1 MRHFLLISL
10 VVSFAFFGFSET
22 LAQTDDVGNEPTAFE
37 ASLLPSD
44 NVEVRGQIEVIG
56 DVDCFMFEVAFPE
69 DADTVNYTIETSNLS
84 GSLDTVLVLFDR
96 NGRTVLDI
104 DDNGGQDRGSRIE
117 FSPSF
122 EGLYFVC
129 VRNARSTQGA
139 GSYTLSVINNGSSA
153 PPTTVDTPPAPTT
166 PSAPPPS
173 TNNDNN
179 NTDNNTNQ
187 EETNNEPET
196 TSEPPQQ
203 EETNAPPEPETP
215 APPTTNNNPPEMEER
230 PTAPSNS
237 TEVVR
242 EGRIALLGGDDDDS
256 IRNVQSYL
264 LATGSFP
271 SVDTINVSRETPSDF
286 ELNQYEAILVWADSG
301 FQDAETLGDRLAAY
315 VDRGGGVV
323 VAAVSFDVP
332 DPFDP
337 DTLGGRFFSGNYYV
351 IQPDSDNVSDDRRVL
366 GNIQNPNHPVM
377 LGVSKIDGGPSSL
390 HSPTSNVT
398 SGGQTLAS
406 WDSGSVL
413 VAAKNVGQ
421 ANRVDINLFPPSS
434 LLDPDL
440 WPFTQD
446 NDVPRLMTNA
456 LFWVAG
462 RDQPFTETPE
472 GQPGL
477 LEASVPLLN
486 FSSRP
491 GDATTNQT
499 VTLRN
504 VGGQPLI
511 WSSSVDVNWLS
522 VNPSQGELDSGDSL
536 NVSVSADPS
545 SLGLGTHNGTIT
557 FMMVGGESSVVRVPV
572 TLTLNSEPAPPTQNN
587 PQPPSTPSGSGNV
600 LQVPTQ
606 FSSLSTALDQAQAG
620 DVIEI
625 DAGTLTN
632 VAVTINQ
639 PVTIRGSTGLTRTVL
654 RGSGAAPV
662 ITIGANV
669 GGVNLQN
676 LTINSGRIGVLATD
690 GSQVALQNVV
700 VTDNSGWG
708 VQVLGAS
715 IFSATGT
722 TIANN
727 GSGGITLDIGDAN
740 NNSLQVLMNSN
751 TIQNNSGCGVHVAS
765 DETGIQISGSG
776 NRVVGNNV
784 EFCDN
789 ANRLPSNFVS
799 NDSASQDNSGSN
811 NSGPSATE
819 FDDDGDGVPDADDF
833 CPTIPGRIDNNGCP

>member
-1 MRHFLLISL
+1 MRRFLLIAL
-10 VVSFAFFGFSET
+10 IASFGLLGTFSNGV
-22 LAQTDDVGNEPTAFE
+22 AQADDVGNEPTALE

-44 NVEVRGQIEVIG
+44 NVEVRGQIDFIG
-56 DVDCFMFEVAFPE
+56 DVDCFMFEAAFPQ
-69 DADTVNYTIETSNLS
+69 DADTVHYTIETSGLS

-129 VRNARSTQGA
+129 VRNARSTQGT
-139 GSYTLSVINNGSSA
+139 GSYTLSVINNGATA
-153 PPTTVDTPPAPTT
+153 PPTTVDTPPAP
-166 PSAPPPS
+166 SAPPS
-173 TNNDNN
+173 TNNENN
-179 NTDNNTNQ
+179 NEENNTSNQ

-196 TSEPPQQ
+196 TSDPPQQ
-203 EETNAPPEPETP
+203 EETNTPPTPETP
-215 APPTTNNNPPEMEER
+215 EPPTTNNTPPETTENR
-230 PTAPSNS
+230 PTSPTNS
-237 TEVVR
+237 SEVLR

-256 IRNVQSYL
+256 IRNVQDYL
-264 LATGSFP
+264 MATGSFP
-271 SVDTINVSRETPSDF
+271 SVDAINVSRTTPSDF
-286 ELNQYEAILVWADSG
+286 ELNQYEAVLVWADSG
-301 FQDAETLGDRLAAY
+301 FQDADTLGDRLAAY

-332 DPFDP
+332 DQFDP
-337 DTLGGRFFSGNYYV
+337 DTLGGRFFTGNYYV
-351 IQPDSDNVSDDRRVL
+351 IQPDSDNVSNDRRVM
-366 GNIQNPNHPVM
+366 GNVQNPNHPVM
-377 LGVSKIDGGPSSL
+377 LGVTKIDGGPSSL
-390 HSPTSNVT
+390 HSPTSNLT

-413 VAAKNVGQ
+413 VAAKSMGQ

-477 LEASVPLLN
+477 LEASVPVLN
-486 FSSRP
+486 FNARP
-491 GDATTNQT
+491 GDAATNQT

-504 VGGQPLI
+504 VGGQSLT

-522 VNPSQGELDSGDSL
+522 VNPSQGELNAGDSV
-536 NVSVSADPS
+536 NVSVSANPG

-557 FMMVGGESSVVRVPV
+557 FMMAGGEGGVVRVPV
-572 TLTLNSEPAPPTQNN
+572 TLTLNTEAAPPTNEQ
-587 PQPPSTPSGSGNV
+587 PQPPTTPAGSGNV

-606 FSSLSTALDQAQAG
+606 FSSLSTALAQAGAG

-632 VAVTINQ
+632 VAVTINV

-654 RGSGAAPV
+654 RGNGAAPV
-662 ITIGANV
+662 ITVAPNV
-669 GGVNLQN
+669 RGVNLQN
-676 LTINSGRIGVLATD
+676 VSINSGRIGVLATD
-690 GSQVALQNVV
+690 GSQVALQNVL

-715 IFSATGT
+715 IFSSTGST
-722 TIANN
+722 LASN
-727 GSGGITLDIGDAN
+727 GSGGVTLDIGDAEN
-740 NNSLQVLMNSN
+740 TSLQVLMNN
-751 TIQNNSGCGVHVAS
+751 NNIQNNDGCGVHVAS
-765 DETGIQISGSG
+765 DENGISISGTG
-776 NRVVGNNV
+776 NRVAGNNV
-784 EFCDN
+784 DFCDN
-789 ANRLPSNFVS
+789 GNRLPSNFTDGGSS
-799 NDSASQDNSGSN
+799 NEDNSN

-819 FDDDGDGVPDADDF
+819 FDDDGDGVPDAQDF
-833 CPTIPGRIDNNGCP
+833 CPTIPGRVDNNGCP